1 MNVKFTVTTTTI
13 YLVNTRGLN
22 IYIRI
27 SWLEIHTHTK
37 HHIWHIWVHLN
48 SGHGFMRSLCLSCA
62 SKLRSTCIRTSA
74 TQWCAMNPTHPE
86 LAIFLCRHIV
96 NIWDANR
103 AQAASCSDV
112 FLPLKVQQS
121 YPGHVWSTAHGFIAS
136 ALIRPLCYIGVS
148 LKNTRNCHFCSDKIY
163 RWEKNCLEKCHRA

>member
-1 MNVKFTVTTTTI
+1 
-13 YLVNTRGLN
+13 
-22 IYIRI
+22 
-27 SWLEIHTHTK
+27 
-37 HHIWHIWVHLN
+37 
-48 SGHGFMRSLCLSCA
+48 MRSLCLSCA

-74 TQWCAMNPTHPE
+74 TQWCAMIPAHPE

-163 RWEKNCLEKCHRA
+163 RWEKNCLEKCHRPSNAIVAWGKKHRIT